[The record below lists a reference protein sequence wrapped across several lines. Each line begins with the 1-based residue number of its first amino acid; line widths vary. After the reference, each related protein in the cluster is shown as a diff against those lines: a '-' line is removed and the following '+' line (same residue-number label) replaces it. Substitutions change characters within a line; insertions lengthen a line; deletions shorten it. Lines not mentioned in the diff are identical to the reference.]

1 MENIFDFLVIW
12 VLSALL
18 YGTISLV
25 SPQKREQWSLD
36 VCLHW
41 NRLWTTEWPASTPG
55 TGYSPN
61 QSQGSQ
67 GTSAPLCSAAFSFF
81 QSVSVPTYTLAFSGN
96 SSSATQWESHFFPWP
111 NQLWLGLGTWSRGM
125 CIKHGFYIG
134 HPLYTTSKSSIVAI
148 SLAISSRQAL
158 LYFRHVKLVP
168 VLLLF
173 PVQGFSETAALV
185 TCRDPATY

>member
-1 MENIFDFLVIW
+1 MVLLSPLIQVCLYQSRGKLSWNVLLVVELTSDSLLTEDNKNWLKCPMENIFDFLLNW

-36 VCLHW
+36 ICLHW

-61 QSQGSQ
+61 QPQGSQ

-81 QSVSVPTYTLAFSGN
+81 QSVSVPTYTLAFSG
-96 SSSATQWESHFFPWP
+96 TQVQPRSESHISFP
-111 NQLWLGLGTWSRGM
+111 GL
-125 CIKHGFYIG
+125 
-134 HPLYTTSKSSIVAI
+134 I
-148 SLAISSRQAL
+148 S
-158 LYFRHVKLVP
+158 Y
-168 VLLLF
+168 
-173 PVQGFSETAALV
+173 G
-185 TCRDPATY
+185 